1 MANWNPFGC
10 LVIPHLP
17 VRLALR
23 QHPALAGSPVAIATS
38 GQRGTLVD
46 LSIEAA
52 ELGLRVGM
60 LAREAQSLCPQVTIL
75 NADPLAYSNEQSR
88 MFRELSHVCPT
99 LQRGSTGRI
108 NLDLRGLERHYP
120 SPEALGEA
128 LLARVDPALEPRVG
142 IATSMFAAYVAA
154 RRSQPGMV
162 RVVDAALLDRMLQR
176 FPVEHLPL
184 EQPTLQ
190 RMERLGL
197 RRLGDIAR
205 LPMTSLVAQFGPDGK
220 RAWQLSR
227 GEDPDPF
234 VPEPVSEPIVE
245 VLQLPAPT
253 ALEGDLAV
261 ALRIIAGRLLA
272 KPELRGHAVRH
283 LRMDLK
289 LEHGSAVGRTVL
301 VKGGTRDVQRLVA
314 LLRSQLGSLS
324 LDSAVTAI
332 QLEVLA
338 LGEQS
343 PQQLGLGE
351 EVNRSKSRLRGAV
364 DELSHRYSRSPLYQV
379 VEVNRWARLPEHR
392 WALAVYEP

>member
-23 QHPALAGSPVAIATS
+23 QHPTLQESPLAIATP
-38 GQRGTLVD
+38 GQRGTLID
-46 LSIEAA
+46 CSLQAH

-75 NADPLAYSNEQSR
+75 HADPLAYANEQSR
-88 MFRELSHVCPT
+88 MFHALSHVCPT
-99 LQRGSTGRI
+99 LQRGPAGRI
-108 NLDLRGLERHYP
+108 NLDLRGLERHY
-120 SPEALGEA
+120 SSSEALGEA
-128 LLARVDPALEPRVG
+128 LLARIDPALEPRLG
-142 IATSMFAAYVAA
+142 IATSMFAAFVAA
-154 RRSQPGMV
+154 RRSPAGAV
-162 RVVDAALLDRMLQR
+162 RVVDPSLLSRMLER
-176 FPVEHLPL
+176 FPVDLLPL
-184 EQPTLQ
+184 EPVTLR

-205 LPMTSLVAQFGPDGK
+205 LPLTALVAQFGADGK
-220 RAWQLSR
+220 RAWQLAR

-234 VPEPVSEPIVE
+234 VPEPVSEPVVE
-245 VLQLPAPT
+245 ILRLPAPT
-253 ALEGDLAV
+253 ALEHDLAV
-261 ALRIIAGRLLA
+261 ALRIAAGRLLA
-272 KPELRGHAVRH
+272 RPELRGHAVRH
-283 LRMDLK
+283 LRMDLR

-324 LDSAVTAI
+324 LEAAVTAI

-338 LGEQS
+338 LGEQA

-351 EVNRSKSRLRGAV
+351 EASRSKSRLRGAV
-364 DELSHRYSRSPLYQV
+364 AELSQRYAASPLYQV